1 MTKKEAK
8 TKPFTIEKAKLL
20 IVEGKTDKD
29 FFDALLNSLKRTD
42 TQVIPMNGK
51 DRLRALLEVI
61 VRQPDLPV
69 QSLII
74 ARDADGNPKGAF
86 DSVCSA
92 LSNKNVGLPAPKKP
106 LEFVEGPTSFGKSI
120 KVSVIVIPLFEQK
133 GALEDLLLQ
142 MSADDPLLSLAI
154 KYIENAIETLKKA
167 AHRPPPRI
175 LSKAQIHAFLAT
187 FEEADRDPGIAALEG
202 VWNFQHFAFEPILKI
217 VQEM

>member
-8 TKPFTIEKAKLL
+8 TKPFTIEKSKLL

-133 GALEDLLLQ
+133 
-142 MSADDPLLSLAI
+142 
-154 KYIENAIETLKKA
+154 
-167 AHRPPPRI
+167 
-175 LSKAQIHAFLAT
+175 
-187 FEEADRDPGIAALEG
+187 
-202 VWNFQHFAFEPILKI
+202 
-217 VQEM
+217 